1 MCQLH
6 KVALGAA
13 IANSLVYFLNC
24 VNFAYGSKLVE
35 DRDMTYEEV
44 FRYRIF

>member
-13 IANSLVYFLNC
+13 IANSVVYFVHC
-24 VNFAYGSKLVE
+24 CNFVYGSKLVE
-35 DRDMTYEEV
+35 DAEMTYEEV
-44 FRYRIF
+44 FRYRVF